1 MAKKQKNI
9 RMNFNIISW
18 RSDSA
23 CLATIR
29 LCVRSV
35 SALNCASSR
44 LRFFSSSSLFSA
56 FIFSIS
62 TCDFVCCSSSVV
74 FCRFNCVFSSCKACA
89 FLFSCSLPIRTFSS
103 DRSAVCMSWFRESCK
118 LWSFCSDS

>member
-44 LRFFSSSSLFSA
+44 LRFLVVARYFRRSSSRFPLAISFAAVRALSFAGLIVCFPAARLALF
-56 FIFSIS
+56 F
-62 TCDFVCCSSSVV
+62 SVV
-74 FCRFNCVFSSCKACA
+74 RCRYAHSVPTGRQS
-89 FLFSCSLPIRTFSS
+89 
-103 DRSAVCMSWFRESCK
+103 V
-118 LWSFCSDS
+118 